1 MVLKID
7 HLGIAVK
14 SIEETAKFYAESL
27 GLTVAHTEEVPDQKV
42 KVAMIPVGESKL
54 ELLEPTC
61 PESPIAST
69 IEKRGEGVAHVAFTV
84 DNIEEALAQAKAAGC
99 RLIDETPRIGAGG
112 IKVAFIHPKSSYGV
126 LIELCEKH

>member
-1 MVLKID
+1 VVLKID

-14 SIEETAKFYAESL
+14 SIEETLRFYTDAL
-27 GLTVAHTEEVPDQKV
+27 GLSLDHIEEVEDQKV
-42 KVAMIPVGESKL
+42 RVAMLHVGESKL

-69 IEKRGEGVAHVAFTV
+69 IEKRGEGVAHVAFAV
-84 DNIEEALAQAKAAGC
+84 DNIEEALAKALAAGC

-112 IKVAFIHPKSSYGV
+112 AKIAFIHPKSSYGV

>member
-1 MVLKID
+1 MILKID

-14 SIEETAKFYAESL
+14 SLEETAKFYTEAL
-27 GLTVAHTEEVPDQKV
+27 GLSVLHIEEVPEQKV

-54 ELLEPTC
+54 ELLEPTS
-61 PESPIAST
+61 EDSPIAST
-69 IEKRGEGVAHVAFTV
+69 IEKRGEGIAHLAFAV

-99 RLIDETPRIGAGG
+99 RLIDEVPKVGAGG
-112 IKVAFIHPKSSYGV
+112 AKVAFLHPKSGYGV

>member
-14 SIEETAKFYAESL
+14 SIDETMKFYTEAL
-27 GLTVAHTEEVPDQKV
+27 GLSLDHIEEVPDQKV
-42 KVAMIPVGESKL
+42 RVAMLPVGESKI
-54 ELLEPTC
+54 ELLEPLSDD
-61 PESPIAST
+61 SPIAST
-69 IEKRGEGVAHVAFTV
+69 IEKRGEGVAHVAFAV
-84 DNIEEALAQAKAAGC
+84 ENIEEALAKAKAAGY

-112 IKVAFIHPKSSYGV
+112 AKIAFIHPRSSFGV

>member
-1 MVLKID
+1 MLQKID

-14 SIEETAKFYAESL
+14 SIEETLKFYTEAL
-27 GLTVAHTEEVPDQKV
+27 GLTCAHIEEVEEQKV
-42 KVAMIPVGESKL
+42 RVAMLPIGESKL

-84 DNIEEALAQAKAAGC
+84 DNIEEALAKAKAAGC
-99 RLIDETPRIGAGG
+99 RLINETPVLGAGG
-112 IKVAFIHPKSSYGV
+112 VRVAFIHPKSSFGV

>member
-14 SIEETAKFYAESL
+14 SIEETLKFYTEAL
-27 GLTVAHTEEVPDQKV
+27 GLQLGHIEEVPAQKV
-42 KVAMIPVGESKL
+42 KVAMIPVGESKV
-54 ELLEPTC
+54 ELLEPTA
-61 PESPIAST
+61 EDST
-69 IEKRGEGVAHVAFTV
+69 IAKHIETRGEGLAHVALTV

-99 RLIDETPRIGAGG
+99 RLINETPVIGAGG
-112 IKVAFIHPKSSYGV
+112 IKVAFIHPKSSFGV